1 MAEMTMYVITVAL
14 AVYGLSCFIRFIW
27 SLIVRA
33 NRSSENV
40 LLVPLRDENAE
51 FSLRHAVALAKG
63 NGIDRIAAVDCGLND
78 ENRKIALMFANGEPT
93 VSVFDSNEAVSKI
106 IM

>member
-1 MAEMTMYVITVAL
+1 MAEMTMYVITVTL
-14 AVYGLSCFIRFIW
+14 AVYGLSCLIRFIW
-27 SLIVRA
+27 SLIVRM

-40 LLVPLRDENAE
+40 LLVPLHDENAE

-63 NGIDRIAAVDCGLND
+63 NGIDRIAAIDCGMND
-78 ENRKIALMFANGEPT
+78 ENRTVALMFANGEPT
-93 VSVFDSNEAVSKI
+93 VSVFDRDEIVQKI